1 MIKQALKRKPLILAL
16 VLAGALVL
24 STSHSMAMSM
34 QMNDTVC
41 FTKVLCGACAVP
53 IPSESPKL
61 IVSDFFQQSVSEP
74 ALRVLFP
81 HSEPLYHPPR

>member
-1 MIKQALKRKPLILAL
+1 MIKQALKRKSLIIGL

-24 STSHSMAMSM
+24 STTHSMAMSM
-34 QMNDTVC
+34 HMNDAMC
-41 FTKVLCGACAVP
+41 FTKVLCGACATP

-61 IVSDFFQQSVSEP
+61 IVSDFYHQSVSEP

-81 HSEPLYHPPR
+81 HPEPLYHPPR

>member
-1 MIKQALKRKPLILAL
+1 MIKRALHRKSLIVVLI
-16 VLAGALVL
+16 LAGALVL

-34 QMNDTVC
+34 QMNDTMC

-61 IVSDFFQQSVSEP
+61 IISDFYQQSISEP